1 MAKGIISF
9 TLWQDWN
16 VFMVVTNIR
25 TVNWKSD
32 FIIIFF
38 TYTRQSW
45 TRERLD
51 DQGQHVLIFRQIR

>member
-1 MAKGIISF
+1 
-9 TLWQDWN
+9 
-16 VFMVVTNIR
+16 MVVTNIR